1 MIGGY
6 VNWFWLVNVLM
17 KNFLFFIILWE
28 DYYGKIIILRNYYVN
43 VVEVYFLIYSYYD
56 LNYK

>member
-28 DYYGKIIILRNYYVN
+28 DFIIILRNYYVN